1 MHRIVRMVRGPGI
14 EPSAGLPAPAAPEKL
29 APTGLSDRS
38 SA

>member
-1 MHRIVRMVRGPGI
+1 MARGRRID
-14 EPSAGLPAPAAPEKL
+14 PSAGLPAGAAPEKL